1 MGEKKIDIRSS
12 EDVTELVA
20 TLCSSSR
27 GSDI

>member
-1 MGEKKIDIRSS
+1 MGEKKIDICSS
-12 EDVTELVA
+12 EDVTEMVA